1 MKQAVFVQPT
11 ANGTPYSPAVKVGNQ
26 LYVSG
31 QLPIDPC
38 KGMIPDSIY
47 EQTCLCLERIR
58 DLVEKAGFEMQDIVK
73 TTVYMTDFSE
83 FSQMNEAY
91 MKYFSQPY
99 PARCACEVSA
109 LAQGA
114 SVEIDC
120 VAIQE

>member
-1 MKQAVFVQPT
+1 MKQAVFVQST
-11 ANGTPYSPAVKVGNQ
+11 AKGTPYSPAVKVGGQ

-31 QLPIDPC
+31 QLPIDPH
-38 KGMIPDSIY
+38 KGTIPDSIH

-58 DLVEKAGFEMQDIVK
+58 DLVEKAGFKMQDVVK
-73 TTVYMTDFSE
+73 TTVYLTDFSK

-91 MKYFSQPY
+91 MTYFSEPY
-99 PARCACEVSA
+99 PARCAGEVSA

-120 VAIQE
+120 VAVQE